1 MTGRIPDKLKAAMAP
16 ITIIAG
22 HYGVGKTNL
31 AVNLAIDCAAAGEHV
46 ALIDLDIV
54 NPYFRASEQRR
65 ALEDANVR
73 LIAPVF
79 SEAGT
84 SLDVPS
90 LTGAIT
96 PALED
101 AGRVDGLRVIADLG
115 GDDVGSGAMGRFAK
129 LVHAREYAML
139 YVINR
144 HRNLMQDPADML
156 ENLREIEAASRL
168 KATAL
173 IDNAHMKQL
182 TDVYAIADSDGYA
195 RTSSELSGLPLVAK
209 TAPIALVQE
218 HENELMGTV
227 EPSLVYPVRL
237 YVKNPWE

>member
-1 MTGRIPDKLKAAMAP
+1 MTGRIPKRLQEAMAP

-31 AVNLAIDCAAAGEHV
+31 AVNLAIDCATAGEQV
-46 ALIDLDIV
+46 ALIDLDVV

-65 ALEDANVR
+65 VLEDAKVR

-79 SEAGT
+79 SEAKT

-101 AGRVDGLRVIADLG
+101 AGRVEGFRVIVDLG

-129 LVHAREYAML
+129 LVSAHEYAML

-156 ENLREIEAASRL
+156 ENLREIEAASHL

-173 IDNAHMKQL
+173 VDNAHMKQL
-182 TDVYAIADSDGYA
+182 TDVSAIADSTGYA
-195 RTSSELSGLPLVAK
+195 QRASELAGLPLVAK

-218 HENELMGTV
+218 NETELTGAV

>member
-1 MTGRIPDKLKAAMAP
+1 MTSRIPEALLGAMAP

-22 HYGVGKTNL
+22 HYGVGKTNF
-31 AVNLAIDCAAAGEHV
+31 AVNLAVDCAAAGERV
-46 ALIDLDIV
+46 ALIDLDVV

-65 ALEDANVR
+65 LLEDAGVR

-79 SEAGT
+79 SEAKT

-90 LTGAIT
+90 LTGAIA

-101 AGRVDGLRVIADLG
+101 AGRVDGLRVIVDLG

-129 LVHAREYAML
+129 LVREREYAML

-156 ENLREIEAASRL
+156 ENLREVETASRL

-173 IDNAHMKQL
+173 VDNAHMKQL
-182 TDVYAIADSDGYA
+182 TDAAAIADKDGYA
-195 RTSSELSGLPLVAK
+195 LKASELTGLPLVAK
-209 TAPIALVQE
+209 TVPITLVQE
-218 HENELMGTV
+218 NESELTGTV
-227 EPSLVYPVRL
+227 EASLVYPVRL

>member
-1 MTGRIPDKLKAAMAP
+1 MTSRIPNALKEAMAP
-16 ITIIAG
+16 VTIVAG
-22 HYGVGKTNL
+22 HYGVGKTNF
-31 AVNLAIDCAAAGEHV
+31 AINLAIDCAQAGEHV

-54 NPYFRASEQRR
+54 NPYFRASEQRHL
-65 ALEDANVR
+65 LEAHDVR

-90 LTGAIT
+90 LTGAIA

-101 AGRVDGLRVIADLG
+101 AGGKDGLRVIVDLG

-129 LVHAREYAML
+129 LVRTHEYAML

-144 HRNLMQDPADML
+144 HRNLMQDPVDML
-156 ENLREIEAASRL
+156 ENLREVEAASRL
-168 KATAL
+168 EATAL
-173 IDNAHMKQL
+173 VDNAHMKQL
-182 TDVYAIADSDGYA
+182 TNIAAVADKHGYA
-195 RTSSELSGLPLVAK
+195 LKASELTGLPLVAK
-209 TAPIALVQE
+209 TVPVVLVQE
-218 HENELMGTV
+218 SKSELTRAV
-227 EPSLVYPVRL
+227 EPRLVYPVRL